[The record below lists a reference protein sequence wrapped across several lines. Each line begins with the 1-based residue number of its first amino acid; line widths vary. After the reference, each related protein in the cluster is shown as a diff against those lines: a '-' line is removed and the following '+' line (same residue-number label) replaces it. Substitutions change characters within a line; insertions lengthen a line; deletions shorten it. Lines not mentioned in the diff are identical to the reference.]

1 MICYRLR
8 CADGHLF
15 EGWYRDSATFSRLRA
30 AGMLSCTE
38 CGTADVDQAPM
49 APAIVSG
56 GRRRH
61 EPAPQSHDG
70 ADTVVESG
78 VPEPDTL
85 PARQGERA
93 PVSLSEAEKVM
104 GAMRQMRE
112 MVEKNCENVG
122 EHFARE
128 ALRIHHGEAPERG
141 IYGDV
146 SARDREML
154 HDEGVEFHAIP
165 WVSKTDS

>member
-1 MICYRLR
+1 M
-8 CADGHLF
+8 G
-15 EGWYRDSATFSRLRA
+15 GV
-30 AGMLSCTE
+30 G
-38 CGTADVDQAPM
+38 
-49 APAIVSG
+49 G
-56 GRRRH
+56 GRR
-61 EPAPQSHDG
+61 EAAPQWQAG
-70 ADTVVESG
+70 VGTVGESG
-78 VPEPDTL
+78 VRGPDTL
-85 PARQGERA
+85 RARRGERA

>member
-8 CADGHLF
+8 CAGGHLF
-15 EGWYRDSATFSRLRA
+15 EGWYRDSATFSRLRE
-30 AGMLSCTE
+30 AGMLSCAE
-38 CGTADVDQAPM
+38 CGMADVDQAPM
-49 APAIVSG
+49 APAIVSA
-56 GRRRH
+56 GRRR
-61 EPAPQSHDG
+61 APVAQEQPVSAVAATAETREG
-70 ADTVVESG
+70 A
-78 VPEPDTL
+78 
-85 PARQGERA
+85 PARQSG
-93 PVSLSEAEKVM
+93 SEPLHVNEADRM
-104 GAMRQMRE
+104 LGAMRHIRE
-112 MVEKNCENVG
+112 LVETHCENVG
-122 EHFARE
+122 ERFAQE

>member
-1 MICYRLR
+1 M
-8 CADGHLF
+8 A
-15 EGWYRDSATFSRLRA
+15 GW
-30 AGMLSCTE
+30 
-38 CGTADVDQAPM
+38 DQARM
-49 APAIVSG
+49 GPAVVRG
-56 GRRRH
+56 GRREH
-61 EPAPQSHDG
+61 A
-70 ADTVVESG
+70 AAKV
-78 VPEPDTL
+78 PDT
-85 PARQGERA
+85 PDVAA
-93 PVSLSEAEKVM
+93 PPGRHQPVPTGQSGSEPLSVSEEDRIL
-104 GAMRQMRE
+104 GALRQMRE

-122 EHFARE
+122 EHFAHE

>member
-8 CADGHLF
+8 CADGHQF
-15 EGWYRDSATFSRLRA
+15 EGWYKDSATFSRLRE
-30 AGMLSCTE
+30 AGMLSCAE
-38 CGTADVDQAPM
+38 CGMAAVDQAPM

-56 GRRRH
+56 GRRQ
-61 EPAPQSHDG
+61 EAAPQVQDTPAVAG
-70 ADTVVESG
+70 APGQNQPVPTGQSG
-78 VPEPDTL
+78 SEPL
-85 PARQGERA
+85 S
-93 PVSLSEAEKVM
+93 VSEADRVL
-104 GAMRQMRE
+104 GALRQMRE

-122 EHFARE
+122 EHFAHE